1 MQKRTNDKFDQVVN
15 KGLMISQFR
24 GSIQA
29 SKMMA
34 RAGLPSSI
42 ILRVL
47 TTPQNTR
54 STDWR

>member
-1 MQKRTNDKFDQVVN
+1 MEKRANDKFDQVVN
-15 KGLMISQFR
+15 KGLIINKFR
-24 GSIQA
+24 GSLQA

-34 RAGLPSSI
+34 RAGLPISV

-54 STDWR
+54 RSDWR